1 MKRKT
6 ILKAAVFG
14 GMIFLVAGVAMA
26 AYRPALNTG
35 EELAYCDS
43 KVKRALGELKDADGE
58 IDYSMIPRNIPKDS
72 ARWALRPSCPEEW
85 CSGFYPGLLWYDYE
99 NSGDREVLR
108 HAKGYTDEVAKI
120 VDKPLFDH
128 DLGFL
133 IYCSLGNGYRLTG
146 DEGYRQKLLA
156 AADSLSQLYNPAV
169 GTILAWPRNID
180 MFGGHN
186 TIMDTMMNLELL
198 FWAAKNGGNPYLHD
212 IAVKHAETTMK
223 HHFRPDYSCY
233 HVAVYNQTTGKFIR
247 GCTHQGYS
255 DASMWARGQ
264 SWAIYGYTVVY
275 RETRD
280 KRFLDFARK
289 VTDIYLKRLPED
301 MVPYWDFD
309 DPRIPEAPRD
319 ASAAC
324 VVASALLELSGYVD
338 AETSARYL
346 EASKR
351 MLKSLASDRYKS
363 NAANSSFLNHSTGH
377 HPAGSEIDASIV
389 YADYYYVEALTR
401 LKRHDNGLAVI

>member
-247 GCTHQGYS
+247 GCYPQGYS

-389 YADYYYVEALTR
+389 YADYYYIEALTR